1 MSYLF
6 AILGLGVLIV
16 VHEAGHM
23 FVARSFGMRV
33 DRFSVGF
40 GPALL
45 RWYGRSTTYQV
56 ALVPLGGFVQIA
68 GMNPHEELPQGDPGS
83 YANKPVH
90 ARFLTILAG
99 PLVNYIFAIFIMSGV
114 FLAWGLPH
122 WQQVVGTVLPDSP
135 AQAGGLASGDVILKI
150 GDKETP
156 NIPDVLEVI
165 GGSQGQALTFKVRR
179 GDKEQSLTVT
189 PKAQE
194 DGGYKIGI
202 GFGRKLSFSALD
214 PGKALLL
221 GLYYPVSESQKAL
234 SGLGKVFTGKV
245 SPKQLGGPLEIV
257 RQLKMSFEEGIIMA
271 IIFLGMLNVYLGL
284 FNLLPVPALDGGRL
298 VFLLISWVSR
308 RPMNQRIENA
318 VHTVGFFILLGLIIL
333 LTYRDAARLVGG
345 P

>member
-16 VHEAGHM
+16 VHELGHM
-23 FVARSFGMRV
+23 MVARSFGMRV

-45 RWYGRSTTYQV
+45 RWYGRGTTYQV

-68 GMNPHEELPQGDPGS
+68 GMNPHEELPEGDPGS

-99 PLVNYIFAIFIMSGV
+99 PLVNYVFAIVIMAGV

-122 WQQVVGTVLPDSP
+122 WQQAVGQVLPDSP
-135 AQAGGLASGDVILKI
+135 AQAGGLLSGDVILKI
-150 GDKETP
+150 GAKDNP
-156 NIPDVLEVI
+156 SIPDVLEVI
-165 GGSQGQALTFKVRR
+165 GGSGGKALGFTVRR
-179 GDKEQSLTVT
+179 GTEDKQLSVT
-189 PKAQE
+189 PRAQD
-194 DGGYKIGI
+194 DGSFKIGI
-202 GFGRKLSFSALD
+202 GFGRKLSFSPLD
-214 PGKALLL
+214 PGKALMLAA
-221 GLYYPVSESQKAL
+221 YYPVSESQKAL

-245 SPKQLGGPLEIV
+245 STKQLGGPLEIV
-257 RQLKMSFEEGIIMA
+257 RQLKMSFEEGLIMA

-308 RPMNQRIENA
+308 RPMNQRIENT
-318 VHTVGFFILLGLIIL
+318 VHTVGFVILLGLIIL
-333 LTYRDAARLVGG
+333 LTYRDAARLVSG